1 MTPLPAAPDGR
12 ARRAFVLDNTTPLPV
27 PLCPEIVLHV
37 AAEALPLWAKTEEE
51 LGEMGL
57 PAPYWA
63 FAWAGGQALSRHV
76 LDHPDSVSGKRV
88 LDLGAGSGLVAI
100 AAMLAG
106 AASAMASDPDPW
118 AIAAIGINAAA
129 NRVAVTATDL
139 DLLDGD
145 VDGFHTILVGDLF
158 YEKPLAER
166 VLAFLDRA
174 QVGGAVVLIGD
185 PGRSYLPKA
194 RLVRLAEYSVPTTR
208 ALEDSEIKR
217 TAVWS
222 LVPARQD

>member
-1 MTPLPAAPDGR
+1 MDR
-12 ARRAFVLDNTTPLPV
+12 FVLDNTTLLPV

-51 LGEMGL
+51 LGEIGL
-57 PAPYWA
+57 PAPFWA
-63 FAWAGGQALSRHV
+63 FAWAGGQALARHL
-76 LDHPDSVSGKRV
+76 LDRPDLVAGRRV

-100 AAMLAG
+100 AAMRSG
-106 AASAMASDPDPW
+106 AARATASDPDHW

-129 NRVAVTATDL
+129 NAVSVTATDI

-145 VDGFHTILVGDLF
+145 AAGFDVILVGDLF

-166 VLAFLDRA
+166 VLAFLDRSQA
-174 QVGGAVVLIGD
+174 NGAAILIGD
-185 PGRSYLPKA
+185 PGRSYLPKD

-217 TAVWS
+217 TLVWS
-222 LVPARQD
+222 LAAARQG